1 MIESKI
7 VLDWAKK
14 EIEHIDY
21 YLNHDWNYAF
31 DVDFDN
37 EQEYKEHCYRLGEL
51 REKMLHAREYLQ
63 EQIFDYESYLAD
75 LEINENL

>member
-1 MIESKI
+1 MIDNKI

-14 EIEHIDY
+14 QIESIYY
-21 YLNHDWNYAF
+21 YLDHDWIYSF

-51 REKMLHAREYLQ
+51 REKILHAKEFLQ
-63 EQIFDYESYLAD
+63 DQVYDYESYIAD
-75 LEINENL
+75 MSIDAYW